1 MLLVWSP
8 TRLYAVCSP
17 APGLVIGAT
26 VSQYRMLEKL
36 GGSGMGVVY
45 TGYTDLL
52 RLVDQAMR
60 CGGRLVHTWGDL

>member
-1 MLLVWSP
+1 
-8 TRLYAVCSP
+8 
-17 APGLVIGAT
+17 
-26 VSQYRMLEKL
+26 
-36 GGSGMGVVY
+36 MGVVY